1 MKNLRKNGL
10 IKLGVSLKEND
21 ILVGKMKLRK
31 EASLVTKLLN
41 KLFLKTIALDV
52 SLRVNKTMTGRV
64 YRLNIYKNKSIHSIC
79 IFFIEERK
87 IEVGDKI
94 SGRHGNKGIISKIL
108 PSYLMPYMQDGTPID
123 VILNPLGIPSRMN
136 IGQIYE
142 SLLNF
147 SAINLAERYKISS
160 FDEMQTGNEISKRLI
175 YEKLNESRIR
185 TKKLWVFN
193 PNDPGKMK
201 LLDGRTGFCFD
212 QKVSVGYAYMLK
224 LMHLVKDKINSRLT
238 GPYSIV
244 VKQPVR
250 GKARKGGQRFGEMEV
265 WALEGFGA
273 AYNLQEIL
281 TVKSDDVTNRSEFL
295 FSIINSKILPR
306 PNIPQSFKTLVVELQ
321 ALCLD
326 IKVYSSEKKFF
337 FN

>member
-1 MKNLRKNGL
+1 M
-10 IKLGVSLKEND
+10 KEND
-21 ILVGKMKLRK
+21 ILIGKMKLRK
-31 EASLVTKLLN
+31 EPSLVTKLLN
-41 KLFLKTIALDV
+41 KLFSKTIALDV
-52 SLRVNKTMTGRV
+52 SLKANKSMSGI
-64 YRLNIYKNKSIHSIC
+64 IYKLSLFKNKSVYSVSV
-79 IFFIEERK
+79 FFIEERK

-94 SGRHGNKGIISKIL
+94 SGRHGNKGVISKIL
-108 PSYLMPYMQDGTPID
+108 PFYAMPYMQDGTPID

-147 SAINLAERYKISS
+147 SAINLKERYKISS
-160 FDEMQTGNEISKRLI
+160 FDEMQSGKEISKRLI
-175 YEKLNESRIR
+175 YEKLNESRLK

-201 LLDGRTGFCFD
+201 LLDGRTGSCFD
-212 QKVSVGYAYMLK
+212 QTISVGYAYMLK

-281 TVKSDDVTNRSEFL
+281 TVKSDDVTNRSNFL
-295 FSIINSKILPR
+295 FSIINNRVLPK
-306 PNIPQSFKTLVVELQ
+306 PNLPQSFKTLVVELQ
-321 ALCLD
+321 SLCLD
-326 IKVYSSEKKFF
+326 IKVFSAEKKYFF
-337 FN
+337 D

>member
-1 MKNLRKNGL
+1 M
-10 IKLGVSLKEND
+10 
-21 ILVGKMKLRK
+21 
-31 EASLVTKLLN
+31 N
-41 KLFLKTIALDV
+41 KLFSKTIALDV
-52 SLRVNKTMTGRV
+52 SLKANKTMSGV
-64 YRLNIYKNKSIHSIC
+64 IHKLIVVKNKSTYSVS
-79 IFFIEERK
+79 IFFIEERR

-94 SGRHGNKGIISKIL
+94 SGRHGNKGVISKIL
-108 PSYLMPYMQDGTPID
+108 PCYLMPYMQDGTPID

-147 SAINLAERYKISS
+147 SAVSLQERYKISS
-160 FDEMQTGNEISKRLI
+160 FDEMQTGKEVSKRLI
-175 YEKLNESRIR
+175 YEKLNESRIK
-185 TKKLWVFN
+185 TKKSWVFN

-201 LLDGRTGFCFD
+201 LLDGKTGYCFD
-212 QKVSVGYAYMLK
+212 QTISVGYAYMLK

-238 GPYSIV
+238 GPYSII

-281 TVKSDDVTNRSEFL
+281 TVKSDDVTNRSKFL
-295 FSIINSKILPR
+295 FSIINNKVLPS
-306 PNIPQSFKTLVVELQ
+306 PNLPQSFKTLIVELQ
-321 ALCLD
+321 SLCLD
-326 IKVYSSEKKFF
+326 VRVFSAEKKLF